1 MKQSTLTTSDFDLVL
16 TPASHAGP
24 STFTIREDS
33 AAPRALFQTP
43 AALYVSVFVAFML
56 PFQYGWSLSQLNL
69 STFASQPDCDARPVV
84 QGTCLMFPGHSKAEW
99 TYVVNAWIVGGMVG
113 SLSCGSLADRYG
125 RRKALMGSSLFMIVG
140 AALQASASSL
150 AVFTVGRAVAGICS
164 GFATGLSGGYVN
176 EISPPHLRK
185 TLSVGVQLGVAIGS
199 LLVVCTFFFANTS
212 SGWRYIAGFPI
223 VYAVLFL
230 ILASLF
236 LVESPAW
243 LLANGKHREATFVMA
258 SIYGE
263 NNVELA
269 RTWFEPGAA
278 SASDVELAIEDDIKH
293 QTPIQSPLSQVLS
306 PTFRLQLIGAI
317 GLAAGQQLSGIS
329 GVFYYS
335 SSLFKDAGISDDRIG
350 SVIINAMNLL
360 PTLATGYLVTRF
372 GYRKIVLFGFLGM
385 FASGIGITIAFLV
398 NIAELSIVFTGTY
411 VGSFAVSVGPLIY
424 AVMADLFPDS
434 VRATAVSICVFFN
447 YASNLVVGVSF
458 PYLSDALNDFSF
470 IPFVTVVAFFYLFT
484 FAMIPET
491 SGKTNEEIQAE
502 FRARREQK
510 LQLRS

>member
-1 MKQSTLTTSDFDLVL
+1 MKQGSSSSGFVQVV
-16 TPASHAGP
+16 TPVSHAGP

-99 TYVVNAWIVGGMVG
+99 AYVVNAWIVGGMVG

-185 TLSVGVQLGVAIGS
+185 TLSVGVQLGVA
-199 LLVVCTFFFANTS
+199 
-212 SGWRYIAGFPI
+212 
-223 VYAVLFL
+223 
-230 ILASLF
+230 
-236 LVESPAW
+236 
-243 LLANGKHREATFVMA
+243 
-258 SIYGE
+258 
-263 NNVELA
+263 
-269 RTWFEPGAA
+269 
-278 SASDVELAIEDDIKH
+278 SAHCL
-293 QTPIQSPLSQVLS
+293 
-306 PTFRLQLIGAI
+306 
-317 GLAAGQQLSGIS
+317 
-329 GVFYYS
+329 
-335 SSLFKDAGISDDRIG
+335 SLFKDAGISDDRIG

-510 LQLRS
+510 LQFRSWVLSLWE